1 MDKKGFA
8 RRANKPG
15 NGKRKRLTQAMT
27 LSLCGLMLIF
37 QLSSATAFANEA
49 NFGLCEHHPAHT
61 EECGYSETDTDAT
74 CNFVCTI
81 CPVQEMI
88 EALPSLAELQEQDA
102 EAQEASYAQIMDA
115 YDAYDALT
123 SDEQA
128 QVSGIGKLESLLSY
142 FNQGI
147 SPADS
152 ASDITLTSVTIAD
165 GDGTGSSYNL
175 LENNSFTIPYS
186 KAMVLNV
193 AVASELNVS
202 NKTVKITVPDGLEIT
217 DYTKDTTSFI
227 TAVDFEPSSS
237 DYGGYKPEKSGTL
250 TYSLSEMAENET
262 FNITLAVDT
271 VLWSGFDNAIIA
283 DALKVE
289 TFAGNESTQTVQTE
303 AKATIT
309 GSRGQTLSSWDTN
322 IAVPASAGTP
332 FLMRSLGV
340 YHATGAGTVEFPTY
354 YKELH
359 VTVSLP
365 YNEMKGVYGELEHLD
380 AQVKPDKIVADT
392 TGHNVTFVWYN
403 LYAKTIPIKAYFKWG
418 EDATVGDIVK
428 WPKPTG
434 KAVYRDDST
443 RHLDVSNRAI
453 TDNVEFVVS
462 DSELMTIQRV
472 TRPAIY
478 SDYNADP
485 NIVYSLCMSGIRNDG
500 LAASAKKT
508 VEFTYKYDDKIGVT
522 AQAIPVPTNSTATN
536 IKYRT
541 NKNGTLRS
549 YSGSAIKMPNTY
561 LHIFTAQ
568 MAGLSSGEY
577 FTYIQADVGSY
588 EKGYVGY
595 QTSAIYDPVTNRS
608 ITFGKL
614 LSGDVGTYPNFCT
627 LKIRSTEDPSDTGVK
642 QLTDLTVTDTSGYQT
657 LQLTPPNGSPLSTSS
672 AVAGETVSV
681 SAVVSGNRYPYSNN
695 QIIPNTELYI
705 RLPGSISLKNLQLLG
720 RTSNRITGD
729 LASEPLKENDD
740 YTIKRHHTEAT
751 TGYVVYKIEFT
762 GNSGKIGWFNENLGE
777 RQIRLSFD
785 MDISLDAP
793 AMSLN
798 LRDCILGTSKTVT
811 INSAGSATTYLVKDT
826 YDADNDGNTEEYM
839 GTFDDKRTDSTLTV
853 MPARRG
859 LLAEMSAK
867 LGSETDY
874 YNYDDDAKTMPLTE
888 DDVIDVNLSVFNNS
902 NGAISKEDADKFHY
916 YIPVPKTGDNWDS
929 LMQNK
934 AFSTNMNLTGP
945 AAITETNADMFKV
958 QYSTTVNSSASKGSG
973 QYYDED
979 INTNYVDAD
988 KISDWTKVKMIRV
1001 SVADGVTSIP
1011 ANVDAY
1017 IALQYKADD
1026 DASNLVGNAFQFSSV
1041 GYTGYTV
1048 SGAYTSGYLQ
1058 TKSIRGELQ
1067 TGILSGYV
1075 YIDKNFNGIYESSK
1089 GDLLYTDS
1097 AVTVKITDVND
1108 PTNTRTVTTSTGR
1121 YEVRG
1126 LKQGTYTVEV
1136 TNPGSANASG
1146 SNPLR
1151 FSLAADSIFTEDQEH
1166 TIATATIS
1174 VSGDNVADNK
1184 GRNIGLQQPHTVTF
1198 SADNAN
1204 LSFTQM
1210 RVWHNN
1216 KIELIPE
1223 VTATA
1228 GWFYMQ
1234 KWTTKDGVKT
1244 PDEVRAIEVNEDMTL
1259 VAVVGKL
1266 FNLNYDGNTQESGQ
1280 VDGLPTA
1287 AKAYLSG
1294 TSVTLSTTTP
1304 THSDVDGRKVL
1315 FLGWTE
1321 TQTNKI
1327 YTKNDIAPT
1336 TVSNVTILDADKTVY
1351 AAWGYDK
1358 NGEGTPDV
1366 FENKYKLLYDSNAQT
1381 GNAGNVPTDNEAYLK
1396 NTKVTLSTTKPAHS
1410 DVDGKKVLFLGW
1422 TETQTNKIYTKND
1435 IAPTT
1440 VSNVT
1445 ILDAD
1450 KTVYAAWGYDENG
1463 EDTPDVNEDKYS
1475 LIYDANAKNGDVEN
1489 VPTDS
1494 EHYLKNTKV
1503 TLSTTTPTH
1512 SAVDGRKVLFLG
1524 WTETQTNKIYG
1535 KDDTAPTLV
1544 TEVTIPE
1551 GDKTVYAAWGYDENN
1566 NGTADVF
1573 ENKYNLIYNGNA
1585 QNGNVESVPEDT
1597 TNYLTGTAVTLSD
1610 LKPTHSNVNGR
1621 KVVFIGWTETP
1632 TTKILSTVA
1641 PAPATVTQI
1650 TVEGANKTVYAAWR
1664 YVASGGSG
1672 TPQEEKYRLLYDGN
1686 AQSGTVYNVPTD
1698 HNTYTKGTLVNLS
1711 AAIPTHSDLNKI
1723 AVLFIGWTE
1732 NKTTKIYAKNDT
1744 APTTV
1749 TQVIMSASDKTVY
1762 AAWSYDE
1769 NGNDI
1774 PDVFEDDE
1782 PEEPDDNDGEVLPPN
1797 NNPDNNH
1804 DSDGLPPRRE
1814 ESKDNDNNLI
1824 PKTGDEQ
1831 TKTLLIYM
1839 MLMAISGSTVLV
1851 FKRKNK

>member
-61 EECGYSETDTDAT
+61 EECGYSETDTDTT

-128 QVSGIGKLESLLSY
+128 QVSGIDKLESLLSY

-152 ASDITLTSVTIAD
+152 ASDITLTNVTIAD

-289 TFAGNESTQTVQTE
+289 TFAGNESTQTGQAK

-309 GSRGQTLSSWDTN
+309 GSREQTLSSWDTN

-340 YHATGAGTVEFPTY
+340 YHATDAGTVEFPTY

-365 YNEMKGVYGELEHLD
+365 YNETKGVYGEFVHLD
-380 AQVKPDKIVADT
+380 AQVAPNDTVVDT

-418 EDATVGDIVK
+418 EDAAVGDIVK
-428 WPKPTG
+428 WPKPSG
-434 KAVYRDDST
+434 EAVYRDDST
-443 RHLDVSNRAI
+443 RLLDVSNRAI

-541 NKNGTLRS
+541 NKNSTLRS

-577 FTYIQADVGSY
+577 FTYIKADVGSY

-608 ITFGKL
+608 VTFGKL
-614 LSGDVGTYPNFCT
+614 LSGDVGTYSNFCT
-627 LKIRSTEDPSDTGVK
+627 LKIRSTEDASDTGVK
-642 QLTDLTVTDTSGYQT
+642 QSTNLTVTDTSGYQT
-657 LQLTPPNGSPLSTSS
+657 LQMIPPNGSPLSTSS

-695 QIIPNTELYI
+695 QIIPDTELYI

-729 LASEPLKENDD
+729 LASETLEKDSN
-740 YTIKRHHTEAT
+740 YTITKDHTEVD
-751 TGYVVYKIEFT
+751 TGYVVYKIKFT

-811 INSAGSATTYLVKDT
+811 INSGGSATTYLVKDT

-867 LGSETDY
+867 LGSEADY

-902 NGAISKEDADKFHY
+902 NGAINKEDADKFHY

-958 QYSTTVNSSASKGSG
+958 QYSTTVNSGASKGSG

-1041 GYTGYTV
+1041 GYSGYTV

-1216 KIELIPE
+1216 KIKLIPE

-1259 VAVVGKL
+1259 VAVVAKL
-1266 FNLNYDGNTQESGQ
+1266 FNLTYDGNAQTGDVEN
-1280 VDGLPTA
+1280 VPTDSEH
-1287 AKAYLSG
+1287 YLKN
-1294 TSVTLSTTTP
+1294 TKVTLSTTTPTHSAVDGKKVLFLGWTETPTDKIYGKDDTAPTLVTEVTIPEGDKTVYAAWGYDKNGEGTPDVVETKYTLTYDGNAQKGDVENVPTDSEHYLKNTKVTLSTTKP

-1351 AAWGYDK
+1351 AAWGYDE

-1366 FENKYKLLYDSNAQT
+1366 VETKYKLLYD
-1381 GNAGNVPTDNEAYLK
+1381 
-1396 NTKVTLSTTKPAHS
+1396 
-1410 DVDGKKVLFLGW
+1410 
-1422 TETQTNKIYTKND
+1422 
-1435 IAPTT
+1435 
-1440 VSNVT
+1440 
-1445 ILDAD
+1445 
-1450 KTVYAAWGYDENG
+1450 
-1463 EDTPDVNEDKYS
+1463 
-1475 LIYDANAKNGDVEN
+1475 
-1489 VPTDS
+1489 
-1494 EHYLKNTKV
+1494 
-1503 TLSTTTPTH
+1503 
-1512 SAVDGRKVLFLG
+1512 
-1524 WTETQTNKIYG
+1524 
-1535 KDDTAPTLV
+1535 
-1544 TEVTIPE
+1544 
-1551 GDKTVYAAWGYDENN
+1551 
-1566 NGTADVF
+1566 
-1573 ENKYNLIYNGNA
+1573 GNA
-1585 QNGNVESVPEDT
+1585 QKGDVESVPEDT

-1744 APTTV
+1744 APMTV
-1749 TQVIMSASDKTVY
+1749 TQVIMPASDKTVY

>member
-1 MDKKGFA
+1 
-8 RRANKPG
+8 
-15 NGKRKRLTQAMT
+15 
-27 LSLCGLMLIF
+27 
-37 QLSSATAFANEA
+37 
-49 NFGLCEHHPAHT
+49 
-61 EECGYSETDTDAT
+61 
-74 CNFVCTI
+74 
-81 CPVQEMI
+81 MI

-102 EAQEASYAQIMDA
+102 EAQKASYAQIMDA
-115 YDAYDALT
+115 YVAYDALT

-128 QVSGIGKLESLLSY
+128 QVSGIEKLESLLSY

-152 ASDITLTSVTIAD
+152 ASDITLTSVTIAA

-175 LENNSFTIPYS
+175 LENNRFTIPYS

-289 TFAGNESTQTVQTE
+289 TFAGNESTQTGQAE

-309 GSRGQTLSSWDTN
+309 GSREQTLSSWDAN
-322 IAVPASAGTP
+322 IAVPASADTP

-340 YHATGAGTVEFPTY
+340 YHVTDAGCVEFPTY
-354 YKELH
+354 YEELS

-365 YNEMKGVYGELEHLD
+365 YNETKKVYGELVRLD
-380 AQVKPDKIVADT
+380 AQVAPDRTVPDM
-392 TGHNVTFVWYN
+392 TGHNVTFVWDN
-403 LYAKTIPIKAYFKWG
+403 LYAKTIPLKAYFKWG
-418 EDATVGDIVK
+418 EDANVGDIVK
-428 WPKPTG
+428 WPNASG
-434 KAVYRDDST
+434 KAVYRDNSS
-443 RHLDVSNRAI
+443 RPLHVSNNAN
-453 TDNVEFVVS
+453 TNEVKFVVS
-462 DSELMTIQRV
+462 DSELMTIQKL

-478 SDYNADP
+478 SEYNADP

-500 LAASAKKT
+500 LAASANKT
-508 VEFTYKYDDKIGVT
+508 VEFTYKYNDKIGVT

-536 IKYRT
+536 IKYKT
-541 NKNGTLRS
+541 NKSSTLRS

-568 MAGLSSGEY
+568 MAGLSPGEY

-595 QTSAIYDPVTNRS
+595 QTSAVYDPVTNRS
-608 ITFGKL
+608 VTFGKL
-614 LSGDVGTYPNFCT
+614 LSGDVGIYSNFCI
-627 LKIRSTEDPSDTGVK
+627 LKIRSTGDVSDKGVD
-642 QLTDLTVTDTSGYQT
+642 QSTDLTVTDKSGYQT
-657 LQLTPPNGSPLSTSS
+657 LQMIPPNGSPLSTSS
-672 AVAGETVSV
+672 AVAGEIVSV

-695 QIIPNTELYI
+695 QIIPDTELYI

-729 LASEPLKENDD
+729 LASEKLEENSD
-740 YTIKRHHTEAT
+740 YTIKKDHIEVS

-762 GNSGKIGWFNENLGE
+762 DNSGEIGWFNENLGE

-785 MDISLDAP
+785 MGISLDAP

-798 LRDCILGTSKTVT
+798 LRDCILGTSKKVT
-811 INSAGSATTYLVKDT
+811 INSGGSARTYLVRDT

-867 LGSETDY
+867 LGSEAVY

-888 DDVIDVNLSVFNNS
+888 DNVIDVNLSVFNNS
-902 NGAISKEDADKFHY
+902 NGEIKQEDADKFHY
-916 YIPVPKTGDNWDS
+916 YIPVPKKGDNWDS

-945 AAITETNADMFKV
+945 VAIKGTNANMFKV
-958 QYSTTVNSSASKGSG
+958 QYSTTVNSSASKGSE

-979 INTNYVDAD
+979 INTNYVDAE

-1001 SVADGVTSIP
+1001 SVADGVISIP
-1011 ANVDAY
+1011 ANANAY
-1017 IALQYKADD
+1017 IALQYKADV

-1048 SGAYTSGYLQ
+1048 SGAYTSGYLK

-1067 TGILSGYV
+1067 TGILSGHV
-1075 YIDKNFNGIYESSK
+1075 YIDKNFNGIYDGIYESSK

-1108 PTNTRTVTTSTGR
+1108 PTNTRTETTRTGR

-1198 SADNAN
+1198 SATNAN
-1204 LSFTQM
+1204 LSFQQVH
-1210 RVWHNN
+1210 VWHNN
-1216 KIELIPE
+1216 KIGVVPL
-1223 VTATA
+1223 VTADA

-1234 KWTTKDGVKT
+1234 KWTTKDEVKT
-1244 PDEVRAIEVNEDMTL
+1244 PAEVLAIEVNEDMTL
-1259 VAVVGKL
+1259 EAVVDKL
-1266 FNLNYDGNTQESGQ
+1266 FNLNYDGN
-1280 VDGLPTA
+1280 
-1287 AKAYLSG
+1287 
-1294 TSVTLSTTTP
+1294 
-1304 THSDVDGRKVL
+1304 
-1315 FLGWTE
+1315 
-1321 TQTNKI
+1321 
-1327 YTKNDIAPT
+1327 
-1336 TVSNVTILDADKTVY
+1336 
-1351 AAWGYDK
+1351 
-1358 NGEGTPDV
+1358 
-1366 FENKYKLLYDSNAQT
+1366 AQT
-1381 GNAGNVPTDNEAYLK
+1381 GN
-1396 NTKVTLSTTKPAHS
+1396 
-1410 DVDGKKVLFLGW
+1410 
-1422 TETQTNKIYTKND
+1422 
-1435 IAPTT
+1435 
-1440 VSNVT
+1440 
-1445 ILDAD
+1445 
-1450 KTVYAAWGYDENG
+1450 
-1463 EDTPDVNEDKYS
+1463 
-1475 LIYDANAKNGDVEN
+1475 VEN
-1489 VPTDS
+1489 IPTDS
-1494 EHYLKNTKV
+1494 ENYLKNTKV

-1512 SAVDGRKVLFLG
+1512 SEVDGKKVLFLG
-1524 WTETQTNKIYG
+1524 WTETQNAKIYA

-1551 GDKTVYAAWGYDENN
+1551 GNKTVYAAWGYDENGE
-1566 NGTADVF
+1566 GTPDVK
-1573 ENKYNLIYNGNA
+1573 EDKYSLIYDGNA
-1585 QNGNVESVPEDT
+1585 QTGDVENVPEDT

-1650 TVEGANKTVYAAWR
+1650 TIEGANKTVYAAWR

-1698 HNTYTKGTLVNLS
+1698 HNTYTKATLVNLS

-1749 TQVIMSASDKTVY
+1749 TQVIMPASDKTVY

-1839 MLMAISGSTVLV
+1839 MIMAISGSTVLV

>member
-102 EAQEASYAQIMDA
+102 EAQEASYAQIVDA

-128 QVSGIGKLESLLSY
+128 QVSGIDKLESLLSY

-152 ASDITLTSVTIAD
+152 ASDITLTKVTIAD
-165 GDGTGSSYNL
+165 GDGTGSNYNL
-175 LENNSFTIPYS
+175 LENNSFTISYS

-193 AVASELNVS
+193 AVASEPNVS

-227 TAVDFEPSSS
+227 TAVNFEPSSR

-271 VLWSGFDNAIIA
+271 VLWSGIDNAIIA

-289 TFAGNESTQTVQTE
+289 TFAGNESTQTGQAE

-309 GSRGQTLSSWDTN
+309 GSREQTLSSWDAN
-322 IAVPASAGTP
+322 IAVPASADTP

-340 YHATGAGTVEFPTY
+340 YHVTDAGCVEFPTY
-354 YKELH
+354 YRELR

-365 YNEMKGVYGELEHLD
+365 HNETKDVYGELVRLD
-380 AQVKPDKIVADT
+380 AQVDPNDTVVDT
-392 TGHNVTFVWYN
+392 TGHNVTFVWYH
-403 LYAKTIPIKAYFKWG
+403 LYARTIPIKAYFKWG
-418 EDATVGDIVK
+418 EDAAVGDIVK
-428 WPKPTG
+428 WPQPSG
-434 KAVYRDDST
+434 EAVYRDNST
-443 RHLDVSNRAI
+443 RLLGVSNRAI
-453 TDNVEFVVS
+453 TENVEFVVS
-462 DSELMTIQRV
+462 DSELMTIQRL

-478 SDYNADP
+478 SEYNADP

-500 LAASAKKT
+500 LAASANKT
-508 VEFTYKYDDKIGVT
+508 VEFTYNSEYKDKIGVT
-522 AQAIPVPTNSTATN
+522 AQAIPVPTNSAATN

-541 NKNGTLRS
+541 NKNSTLRS
-549 YSGSAIKMPNTY
+549 YSGNAVKVPNTY

-595 QTSAIYDPVTNRS
+595 QTSAVYDPVTNRS

-614 LSGDVGTYPNFCT
+614 LSGDVGRTYSNFCT
-627 LKIRSTEDPSDTGVK
+627 LKIRNTEAPSDTGVE
-642 QLTDLTVTDTSGYQT
+642 QSTNLTVTDTSGYQT
-657 LQLTPPNGSPLSTSS
+657 LQMIPPNGSPLSTSS

-695 QIIPNTELYI
+695 QIIPDTELYI

-729 LASEPLKENDD
+729 LASKTLNENSD
-740 YTIKRHHTEAT
+740 YTITKDHTEVD

-811 INSAGSATTYLVKDT
+811 IDSGGSARTYLVKDT
-826 YDADNDGNTEEYM
+826 YDADNDSNTEEYM

-867 LGSETDY
+867 LGGEAGY

-902 NGAISKEDADKFHY
+902 NGAINKEDADKFHY

-929 LMQNK
+929 LMQNE

-945 AAITETNADMFKV
+945 ATIRGNVADKFKV

-979 INTNYVDAD
+979 IDTNYVDAD
-988 KISDWTKVKMIRV
+988 KILDWTKVKMIRV

-1011 ANVDAY
+1011 ANADAY
-1017 IALQYKADD
+1017 IALQYEADD
-1026 DASNLVGNAFQFSSV
+1026 DASNLVGNTFQFSSV

-1067 TGILSGYV
+1067 TGILAGDI

-1089 GDLLYTDS
+1089 GDLSYTDS

-1108 PTNTRTVTTSTGR
+1108 PTNTRTVTTSTGW

-1266 FNLNYDGNTQESGQ
+1266 FNLNYDGNAQESGQ

-1304 THSDVDGRKVL
+1304 THSD
-1315 FLGWTE
+1315 
-1321 TQTNKI
+1321 
-1327 YTKNDIAPT
+1327 
-1336 TVSNVTILDADKTVY
+1336 
-1351 AAWGYDK
+1351 
-1358 NGEGTPDV
+1358 
-1366 FENKYKLLYDSNAQT
+1366 
-1381 GNAGNVPTDNEAYLK
+1381 
-1396 NTKVTLSTTKPAHS
+1396 
-1410 DVDGKKVLFLGW
+1410 
-1422 TETQTNKIYTKND
+1422 
-1435 IAPTT
+1435 
-1440 VSNVT
+1440 
-1445 ILDAD
+1445 
-1450 KTVYAAWGYDENG
+1450 
-1463 EDTPDVNEDKYS
+1463 
-1475 LIYDANAKNGDVEN
+1475 
-1489 VPTDS
+1489 
-1494 EHYLKNTKV
+1494 
-1503 TLSTTTPTH
+1503 
-1512 SAVDGRKVLFLG
+1512 VDGRKVLFLG